1 MDLQLVFFLVI
12 INMKVNLIS
21 DTVTKPSK
29 EMLNAMLNAEVGDDV
44 FKEDPSVNKLEERIA
59 QMFNKTSALF
69 FPSGTMTNQVAIK
82 INTEPGD
89 ELICDHYSHI
99 YNYEGGGASF
109 NSGVSCKLIRGD
121 RGRIFSKQIEKKINK
136 PDFYHS
142 PMTTLVCLEN
152 TTNKGGGAI
161 YDFNEIKRIR
171 NLCDKYD
178 LMLHLDGARL
188 WNALVET
195 NETAKDYGDIFDTI
209 SLCFSKGLG
218 CPVGSILL
226 GNKEKINKALRIRKV
241 LGGGMRQSGYLA
253 SAAIFAIENQIDDLR
268 KDHIK
273 AKEIE
278 SVLKNLNFIKKVEP
292 VSTNIIIFSLI
303 DEIDESY
310 FINKMKENNIYIIS
324 LGEEKLRIVTHR
336 DYTDNH
342 HEYFLSTIKKIE
354 I

>member
-1 MDLQLVFFLVI
+1 MI
-12 INMKVNLIS
+12 INMIVNLIS

-29 EMLNAMLNAEVGDDV
+29 EMLHAMINAEVGDDV
-44 FKEDPSVNKLEERIA
+44 FKEDPSVNKLEEMIA
-59 QMFNKTSALF
+59 KMFNKTSALF

-89 ELICDHYSHI
+89 ELICDHYSHV

-109 NSGVSCKLIRGD
+109 NSGVSCKLIEGD
-121 RGRIFSKQIEKKINK
+121 RGRIFSKQIQKNINK

-142 PMTTLVCLEN
+142 PKTSLVCLEN
-152 TTNKGGGAI
+152 TTNKGGGAM
-161 YDFNEIKRIR
+161 YDFNEIKKIR
-171 NLCDKYD
+171 NLCDKHN
-178 LMLHLDGARL
+178 LGLHLDGARL

-195 NETAKDYGDIFDTI
+195 NETAKDYGNIFDTI

-218 CPVGSILL
+218 CPVGSILV
-226 GNKEKINKALRIRKV
+226 GSVEKINKALRIRKV

-253 SAAIFAIENQIDDLR
+253 SAAIFAIENQIDDL
-268 KDHIK
+268 KNDHIK

-278 SVLKNLNFIKKVEP
+278 SVLKNLNFIKNVEP

-303 DEIDESY
+303 NEVDENY
-310 FINKMKENNIYIIS
+310 FINKMKENNILIIS
-324 LGEEKLRIVTHR
+324 LGEDKLRIVTHR
-336 DYTDNH
+336 DYTDFQH
-342 HEYFLSTIKKIE
+342 DYFLSTIQKIK

>member
-1 MDLQLVFFLVI
+1 MI
-12 INMKVNLIS
+12 INMIVNLVS

-29 EMLNAMLNAEVGDDV
+29 EMLHAMLNAEVGDDV
-44 FKEDPSVNKLEERIA
+44 FKEDPSVNKLEKIIA
-59 QMFNKTSALF
+59 KMFNKTSALF

-89 ELICDHYSHI
+89 ELICDYYSHV

-109 NSGVSCKLIRGD
+109 NSGVSCKLIKGD
-121 RGRIFSKQIEKKINK
+121 RGRIFSKQIQKNINK

-142 PMTTLVCLEN
+142 PKTSLVCLEN
-152 TTNKGGGAI
+152 STNKGGGAI
-161 YDFNEIKRIR
+161 YDFNEIKKIR
-171 NLCDKYD
+171 NLCDKHNIT
-178 LMLHLDGARL
+178 LHLDGARL

-195 NETAKDYGDIFDTI
+195 NQKAKDYGNVFDTI

-218 CPVGSILL
+218 CPVGSILV
-226 GNKEKINKALRIRKV
+226 GSEEKINKALRIRKI

-253 SAAIFAIENQIDDLR
+253 SAAIFAIENQIEDLK

-278 SVLKNLNFIKKVEP
+278 SVLKNLNFIKNVEP

-303 DEIDESY
+303 DEIDENY
-310 FINKMKENNIYIIS
+310 FINKMKENKILIIS
-324 LGEEKLRIVTHR
+324 LGEDKLRIVTHR
-336 DYTDNH
+336 DYTDIQH
-342 HEYFLSTIKKIE
+342 DYFLATIQKIK

>member
-1 MDLQLVFFLVI
+1 MI
-12 INMKVNLIS
+12 VNLIS

-29 EMLNAMLNAEVGDDV
+29 EMLHAMINAEVGDDV
-44 FKEDPSVNKLEERIA
+44 FKEDPSVNKLEEMIA
-59 QMFNKTSALF
+59 KMFNKTSALF

-89 ELICDHYSHI
+89 ELICDHYSHV

-109 NSGVSCKLIRGD
+109 NSGVSCKLIEGD
-121 RGRIFSKQIEKKINK
+121 RGRIFSKQIQKNINK

-142 PMTTLVCLEN
+142 PKTSLVCLEN

-161 YDFNEIKRIR
+161 YDFNEIKKIR
-171 NLCDKYD
+171 NLCDKHN
-178 LMLHLDGARL
+178 LGLHLDGARL

-195 NETAKDYGDIFDTI
+195 NETAKDYGNIFDTI

-218 CPVGSILL
+218 CPVGSILV
-226 GNKEKINKALRIRKV
+226 GSEEKINKALRIRKV

-253 SAAIFAIENQIDDLR
+253 SAAIFAIENQIDDL
-268 KDHIK
+268 KNDHIK

-303 DEIDESY
+303 DEVDETY
-310 FINKMKENNIYIIS
+310 FINKMKENNILIIS
-324 LGEEKLRIVTHR
+324 LGEDKLRIVTHR
-336 DYTDNH
+336 DYTDFQH
-342 HEYFLSTIKKIE
+342 DYFLSTIQKIK

>member
-1 MDLQLVFFLVI
+1 MI
-12 INMKVNLIS
+12 VNLIS

-29 EMLNAMLNAEVGDDV
+29 EMLHAMINAEVGDDV
-44 FKEDPSVNKLEERIA
+44 FKEDPSVNKLEEMIA
-59 QMFNKTSALF
+59 KMFNKTSALF

-89 ELICDHYSHI
+89 ELICDHYSHV

-109 NSGVSCKLIRGD
+109 NSGVSCKLIEGD
-121 RGRIFSKQIEKKINK
+121 RGRIFSKQIQKNINK

-142 PMTTLVCLEN
+142 PKTSLVCLEN

-161 YDFNEIKRIR
+161 YDFNEIKKIR
-171 NLCDKYD
+171 NLCDKHNIG
-178 LMLHLDGARL
+178 LHLDGARL

-195 NETAKDYGDIFDTI
+195 NETAMDYGNIFDTI

-218 CPVGSILL
+218 CPVGSILV
-226 GNKEKINKALRIRKV
+226 GSEEKINKALRIRKV

-253 SAAIFAIENQIDDLR
+253 SAAIFAIENQIDDL
-268 KDHIK
+268 KNDHIK

-278 SVLKNLNFIKKVEP
+278 SVLKNLNFIKNVEP

-303 DEIDESY
+303 DEVDETY
-310 FINKMKENNIYIIS
+310 FINKMKENNILIIS
-324 LGEEKLRIVTHR
+324 LGEDKLRIVTHR
-336 DYTDNH
+336 DYTDFQH
-342 HEYFLSTIKKIE
+342 DYFLSTIQKIR

>member
-1 MDLQLVFFLVI
+1 MI
-12 INMKVNLIS
+12 VNLIS

-44 FKEDPSVNKLEERIA
+44 FKEDPSVNKLEEMIA
-59 QMFNKTSALF
+59 KMFNKTSALF

-89 ELICDHYSHI
+89 ELICDHYSHV

-109 NSGVSCKLIRGD
+109 NSGVSCKLIEGD
-121 RGRIFSKQIEKKINK
+121 RGRIFSKQIQKNINK

-142 PMTTLVCLEN
+142 PKTSLVSLEN

-161 YDFNEIKRIR
+161 YDFNEIKKIR
-171 NLCDKYD
+171 NLCDKHNIG
-178 LMLHLDGARL
+178 LHLDGARL

-195 NETAKDYGDIFDTI
+195 NETAMDYGNIFDTI

-218 CPVGSILL
+218 CPVGSILV
-226 GNKEKINKALRIRKV
+226 GSEEKINKALRIRKV

-253 SAAIFAIENQIDDLR
+253 SAAIFAIENQIDDL
-268 KDHIK
+268 KNDHIK

-278 SVLKNLNFIKKVEP
+278 SVLKNLNFIKNVEP

-303 DEIDESY
+303 DEVDETY
-310 FINKMKENNIYIIS
+310 FINKMKENNILIIS
-324 LGEEKLRIVTHR
+324 LGEDKLRIVTHR
-336 DYTDNH
+336 DYTDFQH
-342 HEYFLSTIKKIE
+342 DYFLSTIQKIR

>member
-1 MDLQLVFFLVI
+1 MI
-12 INMKVNLIS
+12 VNLIS

-29 EMLNAMLNAEVGDDV
+29 EMLHAMINAEVGDDV
-44 FKEDPSVNKLEERIA
+44 FKEDPSVNKLEEMIA
-59 QMFNKTSALF
+59 KMFNKTSALF

-89 ELICDHYSHI
+89 ELICDHYSHV

-109 NSGVSCKLIRGD
+109 NSGVSCKLIEGD
-121 RGRIFSKQIEKKINK
+121 RGRIFSKQIQKNINK

-142 PMTTLVCLEN
+142 PKTSLVCLEN

-161 YDFNEIKRIR
+161 YDFNEIKKIR
-171 NLCDKYD
+171 NLCDKHNIG
-178 LMLHLDGARL
+178 LHLDGARL

-195 NETAKDYGDIFDTI
+195 NETAKDYGNIFDTI

-218 CPVGSILL
+218 CPVGSILV
-226 GNKEKINKALRIRKV
+226 GSVEKINKALRIRKV

-253 SAAIFAIENQIDDLR
+253 SAAIFAIENQFDDL
-268 KDHIK
+268 KNDHIK

-303 DEIDESY
+303 DEVDETY
-310 FINKMKENNIYIIS
+310 FINKMKENNILIIS
-324 LGEEKLRIVTHR
+324 LGEDKLRIVTHR
-336 DYTDNH
+336 DYTDFQH
-342 HEYFLSTIKKIE
+342 DYFLSTIQKIK

>member
-1 MDLQLVFFLVI
+1 MI
-12 INMKVNLIS
+12 VNLIS

-29 EMLNAMLNAEVGDDV
+29 EMLHAMINAEVGDDV
-44 FKEDPSVNKLEERIA
+44 FKEDPSVNKLEEMIA
-59 QMFNKTSALF
+59 KMFNKTSALF

-89 ELICDHYSHI
+89 ELICDHYSQV

-109 NSGVSCKLIRGD
+109 NSGVSCKLIEGD
-121 RGRIFSKQIEKKINK
+121 RGRIFSKQIQKNINK

-142 PMTTLVCLEN
+142 PKTSLVCLEN

-161 YDFNEIKRIR
+161 YDFNEIKKIR
-171 NLCDKYD
+171 NLCDKHNIG
-178 LMLHLDGARL
+178 LHLDGARL

-195 NETAKDYGDIFDTI
+195 NETAKDYGNIFDTI

-218 CPVGSILL
+218 CPVGSILV
-226 GNKEKINKALRIRKV
+226 GSVEKINKALRIRKV

-253 SAAIFAIENQIDDLR
+253 SAAIFAIENQIDDL
-268 KDHIK
+268 KNDHIK

-278 SVLKNLNFIKKVEP
+278 SVLKNLNFIKNVEP

-303 DEIDESY
+303 DEVDENY
-310 FINKMKENNIYIIS
+310 FINKMKENNILIIS
-324 LGEEKLRIVTHR
+324 LGEDKLRIVTHR
-336 DYTDNH
+336 DYTDFQH
-342 HEYFLSTIKKIE
+342 DYFLSTIQKIK

>member
-1 MDLQLVFFLVI
+1 MI
-12 INMKVNLIS
+12 INMIVNLIS

-29 EMLNAMLNAEVGDDV
+29 EMLHAMINAEVGDDV
-44 FKEDPSVNKLEERIA
+44 FKEDPSVNKLEEMIA
-59 QMFNKTSALF
+59 KMFNKTSALF

-89 ELICDHYSHI
+89 ELICDHYSHV

-109 NSGVSCKLIRGD
+109 NSGVSCKLIEGD
-121 RGRIFSKQIEKKINK
+121 RGRIFSKQIQKNINK

-142 PMTTLVCLEN
+142 PKTSLVCLEN

-161 YDFNEIKRIR
+161 YDFNEIKKIR
-171 NLCDKYD
+171 NLCDKHNIG
-178 LMLHLDGARL
+178 LHLDGARL

-195 NETAKDYGDIFDTI
+195 NETAKDYGNIFDTI

-218 CPVGSILL
+218 CPVGSILV
-226 GNKEKINKALRIRKV
+226 GSVEKINKALRIRKV

-253 SAAIFAIENQIDDLR
+253 SAAIFAIENQIDDL
-268 KDHIK
+268 KNDHIK

-278 SVLKNLNFIKKVEP
+278 SVLKNLNFIKNVEP

-303 DEIDESY
+303 DEVDENY
-310 FINKMKENNIYIIS
+310 FINKMKENNILIIS
-324 LGEEKLRIVTHR
+324 LGEDKLRIVTHR
-336 DYTDNH
+336 DYTDFQH
-342 HEYFLSTIKKIE
+342 DYFLSTIQKIK

>member
-1 MDLQLVFFLVI
+1 MI
-12 INMKVNLIS
+12 VNLIS

-29 EMLNAMLNAEVGDDV
+29 EMLHAMINAEVGDDV
-44 FKEDPSVNKLEERIA
+44 FKEDPSVNKLEEMIA
-59 QMFNKTSALF
+59 KMFNKTSALF

-89 ELICDHYSHI
+89 ELICDHYSHV

-109 NSGVSCKLIRGD
+109 NSGVSCKLIEGD
-121 RGRIFSKQIEKKINK
+121 RGRIFSKQIQKNINK

-142 PMTTLVCLEN
+142 PKTSLVCLEN

-161 YDFNEIKRIR
+161 YDFNEIKKIR
-171 NLCDKYD
+171 NLCDKHNIG
-178 LMLHLDGARL
+178 LHLDGARL

-195 NETAKDYGDIFDTI
+195 NETAKDYGNIFDTI

-218 CPVGSILL
+218 CPVGSILV
-226 GNKEKINKALRIRKV
+226 GSEEKINKALRIRKV

-253 SAAIFAIENQIDDLR
+253 SAAIFAIENQIDDL
-268 KDHIK
+268 KNDHIK

-278 SVLKNLNFIKKVEP
+278 SVLKNLNFIKNVEP

-303 DEIDESY
+303 NEVDENY
-310 FINKMKENNIYIIS
+310 FINKMKENNILIIS
-324 LGEEKLRIVTHR
+324 LGEDKLRIVTHR
-336 DYTDNH
+336 DYTDFQH
-342 HEYFLSTIKKIE
+342 DYFLSTIQKIR

>member
-1 MDLQLVFFLVI
+1 MI
-12 INMKVNLIS
+12 VNLIS

-44 FKEDPSVNKLEERIA
+44 FKEDPSVNKLEEMIA
-59 QMFNKTSALF
+59 KMFNKTSALF

-89 ELICDHYSHI
+89 ELICDHYSHV

-109 NSGVSCKLIRGD
+109 NSGVSCKLIEGD
-121 RGRIFSKQIEKKINK
+121 RGRIFSKQIQKNINK

-142 PMTTLVCLEN
+142 PKTSLVSLEN

-161 YDFNEIKRIR
+161 YDFNEIKKIR
-171 NLCDKYD
+171 NLCDKHNIG
-178 LMLHLDGARL
+178 LHLDGARL

-195 NETAKDYGDIFDTI
+195 NETAMDYGNIFDTI

-218 CPVGSILL
+218 CPVGSILV
-226 GNKEKINKALRIRKV
+226 GSEEKINKALRIRKV

-253 SAAIFAIENQIDDLR
+253 SAAIFAIENQIDDL
-268 KDHIK
+268 KNDHIK

-303 DEIDESY
+303 DEVDETY
-310 FINKMKENNIYIIS
+310 FINKMKENNILIIS
-324 LGEEKLRIVTHR
+324 LGEDKLRIVTHR
-336 DYTDNH
+336 DYTDFQH
-342 HEYFLSTIKKIE
+342 DYFLSTIQKIR

>member
-1 MDLQLVFFLVI
+1 MI
-12 INMKVNLIS
+12 VNLIS

-29 EMLNAMLNAEVGDDV
+29 EMLHAMINAEVGDDV
-44 FKEDPSVNKLEERIA
+44 FKEDPSVNKLEEMIA
-59 QMFNKTSALF
+59 KMFNKTSALF

-89 ELICDHYSHI
+89 ELICDHYSHV

-109 NSGVSCKLIRGD
+109 NSGVSCKLIEGD
-121 RGRIFSKQIEKKINK
+121 RGRIFSKQIQKNINK

-142 PMTTLVCLEN
+142 PKTSLVSLEN

-161 YDFNEIKRIR
+161 YDFNEIKKIR
-171 NLCDKYD
+171 NLCDKHNIG
-178 LMLHLDGARL
+178 LHLDGARL

-195 NETAKDYGDIFDTI
+195 NETAKDYGNIFDTI

-218 CPVGSILL
+218 CPVGSILV
-226 GNKEKINKALRIRKV
+226 GSEEKINKALRIRKV

-253 SAAIFAIENQIDDLR
+253 SAAIFAIENQIDDL
-268 KDHIK
+268 KNDHIK

-278 SVLKNLNFIKKVEP
+278 SVLKNLNFIKNVEP

-303 DEIDESY
+303 DEVDETY
-310 FINKMKENNIYIIS
+310 FINKMKENNILIIS
-324 LGEEKLRIVTHR
+324 LGEDKLRIVTHR
-336 DYTDNH
+336 DYTDFQH
-342 HEYFLSTIKKIE
+342 DYFLSTIQKIR